1 MQVLSPGYWQEQDLE
16 LGTLAPL
23 DEALSSTVW
32 SSPDM
37 LASQGEKP
45 GPSSQCSPDASHP
58 SSHHLPVVVLHPMF
72 SRLSLPH
79 SFLLP
84 IWHLVLSS
92 ASTTTF
98 PCTNSLSHSGTETS
112 VTLHLFPKIRCPGEM
127 DYSKNKE
134 VLERHCQ
141 RGILQ
146 VKQGQRDLEV
156 GDWYVSIANEGPQSL
171 SIEKF
176 WENFTL
182 KFA

>member
-58 SSHHLPVVVLHPMF
+58 SSHHLPVVVPPPHVLTPLITTQLPPSHLTF
-72 SRLSLPH
+72 SPQFRIHHHISMHQLPLSLWHRDLCNPTPL
-79 SFLLP
+79 SKNKMPGRNGLL
-84 IWHLVLSS
+84 
-92 ASTTTF
+92 
-98 PCTNSLSHSGTETS
+98 
-112 VTLHLFPKIRCPGEM
+112 
-127 DYSKNKE
+127 KNKE

-146 VKQGQRDLEV
+146 VRQGQRDLEV
-156 GDWYVSIANEGPQSL
+156 GD
-171 SIEKF
+171 
-176 WENFTL
+176 
-182 KFA
+182 